1 MYSIAKNFELIYYTD
16 YANFNQPYPLYR
28 QEFLPCRQCR
38 HSGTAERRILELIQ
52 QIT

>member
-28 QEFLPCRQCR
+28 QEFWRKAPP
-38 HSGTAERRILELIQ
+38 AV
-52 QIT
+52 